1 MSGKRK
7 KQKLALKKVCNNSI
21 VLRWICDA
29 LGCEKNMSDKE
40 RKIIVKDMIESYAD
54 ETCVDSFTVNMFGA
68 GQKKAGKIGGGY
80 RNDKIDDDWGFD
92 KPRSKTYGNSILDE
106 ISFK

>member
-1 MSGKRK
+1 MSKKRR
-7 KQKLALKKVCNNSI
+7 KLALKFILGNSI
-21 VLRWICDA
+21 ILKKITDA
-29 LGCEKNMSDKE
+29 LGCEKNMTEKE
-40 RKIIVKDMIESYAD
+40 RKVIVKDMIETYAD

-80 RNDKIDDDWGFD
+80 RNDRVDDDWGFD
-92 KPRSKTYGNSILDE
+92 KPRGKTYNNSILDE